1 MLRDES
7 QICAHFLTVFAGSRG
22 CAAIHQGGVR
32 TPETSPS
39 SQSDD
44 FELGNLVFIKFSEA
58 GPGQVQYGQENCVYS
73 HIFTSSASECGTGML
88 QVGVLVKAS
97 VCLCLGWRS

>member
-7 QICAHFLTVFAGSRG
+7 QICAHFLTGSQG

-44 FELGNLVFIKFSEA
+44 FELGNLVFIKFSET

-73 HIFTSSASECGTGML
+73 HIFTSSAFECGTGML
-88 QVGVLVKAS
+88 KVGVLVKAS